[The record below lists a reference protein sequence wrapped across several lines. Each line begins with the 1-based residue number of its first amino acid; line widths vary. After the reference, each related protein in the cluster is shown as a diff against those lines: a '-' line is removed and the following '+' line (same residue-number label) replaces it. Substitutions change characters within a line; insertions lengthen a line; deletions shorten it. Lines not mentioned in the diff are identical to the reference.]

1 MILGIVGGGQLGRM
15 LGQAAIPLG
24 VRCVFLE
31 PGDAPSAAVAGE
43 VLRGDYDDPDALSA
57 LAERCDA
64 VTYEFENV
72 PVEAARTL
80 ERQVRL
86 FPAPAALENA
96 QDRLTEK
103 RFFQSQGLSTADI
116 AVVDDAASLQVG
128 VAALGLP
135 AILKTRRLGYDG
147 KGQRFLATEADVS
160 GAFEALGGVP
170 CILEK
175 VVSFDREVSIL
186 AARSP
191 NGEMTTWPL
200 VENHHHDGIL
210 SHTLAPAPGM
220 APQTQALADAYARR
234 VMEAL
239 GYVGVIAIELF
250 QVGDQLLA
258 NEFAPR
264 VHNSGH
270 FSIEGSA
277 TSQFENHVRAGLGLP
292 LGTTDIAIPHGC
304 ANLIGTV
311 PDLSSLLAI
320 PSARVHLYGKA
331 PRPGRK
337 LGHVT
342 VAGPTADVVRTRLDA
357 VMRLSHGLRVGVEVG
372 RDR

>member
-1 MILGIVGGGQLGRM
+1 VILGVVGGGQLGRM
-15 LGQAAIPLG
+15 LGQAAIELG

-31 PGDAPSAAVAGE
+31 PADSPSASVAGE
-43 VLRGDYDDPDALSA
+43 IVRADYADRAALAA

-72 PVEAARTL
+72 PVDAARFL
-80 ERQVRL
+80 EERGPL
-86 FPAPAALENA
+86 FPPPMALDKA
-96 QDRLTEK
+96 QDRLSEK
-103 RFFQSQGLSTADI
+103 RFFRDHGLETADF
-116 AVVDDAASLQVG
+116 AVVDDEGSLRSAVER
-128 VAALGLP
+128 VGLP

-147 KGQRFLATEADVS
+147 KGQRRLGEPGDVD

-175 VVSFDREVSIL
+175 VVRFDREVSIL
-186 AARSP
+186 AVRSAS
-191 NGEMTTWPL
+191 GDLRTWPL
-200 VENHHHDGIL
+200 VENHHEGGIL
-210 SHTLAPAPGM
+210 RYTVAPAPGVS
-220 APQTQALADAYARR
+220 AALQSRADAYARQ
-234 VMEAL
+234 VVEAL

-250 QVGDQLLA
+250 QVGERLLA

-270 FSIEGSA
+270 FSIEGSL

-292 LGTTDIAIPHGC
+292 LGSTDIPVPHGC
-304 ANLIGTV
+304 ANLLGTV
-311 PDLSSLLAI
+311 PPLEELLAV

-342 VAGPTADVVRTRLDA
+342 VAGADHAEVRRRLA
-357 VMRLSHGLRVGVEVG
+357 QVLRGP
-372 RDR
+372 R